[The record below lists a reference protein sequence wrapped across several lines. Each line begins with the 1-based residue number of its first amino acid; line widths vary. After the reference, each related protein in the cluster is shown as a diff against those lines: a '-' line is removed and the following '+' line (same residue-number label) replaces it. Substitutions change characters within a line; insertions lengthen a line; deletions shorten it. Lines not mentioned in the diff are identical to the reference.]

1 MPLNTDMK
9 FKLIMIDNALVPAVL
24 PQIWSEQEEDW
35 IVTGEDNPVIT
46 NLKEMDE
53 YTQLL
58 KTADTNSGEALDIL
72 ESTVVTMQNL
82 IDNSVRER
90 LLVIYGSR
98 QIRRAS

>member
-58 KTADTNSGEALDIL
+58 TTADNNSGEALGIL
-72 ESTVVTMQNL
+72 ESTVATMQNL
-82 IDNSVRER
+82 IDNSIRE
-90 LLVIYGSR
+90 
-98 QIRRAS
+98 

>member
-58 KTADTNSGEALDIL
+58 TTADNNSGEALSIL
-72 ESTVVTMQNL
+72 ESTVATMQSL
-82 IDNSVRER
+82 IDNSIRE
-90 LLVIYGSR
+90 
-98 QIRRAS
+98 

>member
-82 IDNSVRER
+82 IDNSIRE
-90 LLVIYGSR
+90 
-98 QIRRAS
+98 

>member
-58 KTADTNSGEALDIL
+58 TTADNNSGEALDIL
-72 ESTVVTMQNL
+72 ESTVATMQDL
-82 IDNSVRER
+82 IDNSIRE
-90 LLVIYGSR
+90 
-98 QIRRAS
+98 

>member
-46 NLKEMDE
+46 NLKETDE

-58 KTADTNSGEALDIL
+58 TTADNNSGEALDIL
-72 ESTVVTMQNL
+72 ESTVATMQNL
-82 IDNSVRER
+82 IDNSIRE
-90 LLVIYGSR
+90 
-98 QIRRAS
+98 

>member
-9 FKLIMIDNALVPAVL
+9 FKLTMIDNALVPAVL

-35 IVTGEDNPVIT
+35 IVTGDHNPVIT

-58 KTADTNSGEALDIL
+58 TTADNNSGEALGIL
-72 ESTVVTMQNL
+72 ESTVATMQDL
-82 IDNSVRER
+82 IDNSIRE
-90 LLVIYGSR
+90 
-98 QIRRAS
+98 